1 MKCLFIDNKYIKN
14 KILPYISQTR
24 MFTMQ
29 RQSVISVT
37 TGWGREIWA
46 FNPQLK
52 KMDVKRHVQSH
63 PVGNIFPLRLKKE
76 DE

>member
-1 MKCLFIDNKYIKN
+1 
-14 KILPYISQTR
+14 

-76 DE
+76 DD